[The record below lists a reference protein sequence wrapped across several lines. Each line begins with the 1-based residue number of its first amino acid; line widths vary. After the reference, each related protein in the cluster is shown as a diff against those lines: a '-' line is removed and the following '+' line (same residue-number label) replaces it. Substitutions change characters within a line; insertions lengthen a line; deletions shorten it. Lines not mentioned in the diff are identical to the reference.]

1 MSGPANSREYRQ
13 QVLKELIGSLHDGKS
28 VEEVR
33 ARFAET
39 FATVSAQEISEAEQ
53 ALIADGMPVSE
64 VQRLCDVHASV
75 FKGSIADLHAPDATG
90 TGTMEAD
97 VVAPKG
103 DAPGHPLHAFR
114 LENRAL
120 EALIAGKIRPL
131 LANLQANGSPDHRP
145 WKETVAALKSAL
157 DELYQVHIHYL
168 KKENLIFP
176 LLENYGITAPPKV
189 MWGVDDEIRGKIKH
203 AKSALEGPETALA
216 AVLVEETVTQLDE
229 MIFKEENILF
239 PMCLENFKT
248 SEWDMIATESGD
260 IGWCLIDG
268 PEPVGTV
275 ESGAKGAEAAGA
287 PAMSGTPDTSGI
299 PGIPGIP
306 GIEGTIVLPTGVLRL
321 DQLVGMLNTL
331 PFDITF
337 VDANDT
343 VRYFSQGAER
353 IFARTKAIIGRAVSN
368 CHPPA
373 SVHVVAQLVMDLKSG
388 KKDSEDFWI
397 PMGDKFVLIRYFAVR
412 GENGDYLGTLEVTQN
427 IAPIKAIEGQKRLM
441 R

>member
-39 FATVSAQEISEAEQ
+39 FASVSAQEISEAEQ
-53 ALIADGMPVSE
+53 ALITDGMPVSE

-75 FKGSIADLHAPDATG
+75 FKGSIADLHAPNATG
-90 TGTMEAD
+90 TGFQDAD
-97 VVAPKG
+97 AIAPDA
-103 DAPGHPLHAFR
+103 DAPGHPVHTLKR
-114 LENRAL
+114 ENRAL
-120 EALIAGKIRPL
+120 EALIADKIHPL
-131 LANLQANGSPDHRP
+131 LANLQANGSPDRRS
-145 WKETVAALKSAL
+145 WRETVIELNKAL
-157 DELYQVHIHYL
+157 DALYQVHIHYL

-189 MWGVDDEIRGKIKH
+189 MWGVDDEIRGKLKR
-203 AKSALEGPETALA
+203 AKSALESPETALA
-216 AVLVEETVTQLDE
+216 AVLVEEALTQLEE

-239 PMCLENFKT
+239 PMCLENFKA
-248 SEWDMIATESGD
+248 SEWTMIAQESGD

-268 PEPVGTV
+268 PDDAGNTGT
-275 ESGAKGAEAAGA
+275 AGA
-287 PAMSGTPDTSGI
+287 TGPTADTAATDTAMSGI
-299 PGIPGIP
+299 PGID
-306 GIEGTIVLPTGVLRL
+306 GTIVLPTGVLKL
-321 DQLVGMLNTL
+321 NQLVGMLNAL

-373 SVHVVAQLVMDLKSG
+373 SVHVVEQLVTDLKAG

-412 GENGDYLGTLEVTQN
+412 GDDGEYLGTLEVTQN

-441 R
+441 S

>member
-1 MSGPANSREYRQ
+1 MSGPANTRAYRQ

-33 ARFAET
+33 AKFAET
-39 FATVSAQEISEAEQ
+39 FSTVSAQEISEAEQ
-53 ALIADGMPVSE
+53 ALISGGMPVSE

-90 TGTMEAD
+90 TGLRGAD
-97 VVAPKG
+97 AIAPDY
-103 DAPGHPLHAFR
+103 DAPGHPVHTFK

-120 EALIAGKIRPL
+120 EALIADRIRPL

-145 WKETVAALKSAL
+145 WKETVAALRNAL
-157 DELYQVHIHYL
+157 DDLYQVHIHYL

-189 MWGVDDEIRGKIKH
+189 MWGVDDEIRGKIKR

-216 AVLVEETVTQLDE
+216 AVLVEEALTQLEE
-229 MIFKEENILF
+229 MIFKEDNILF
-239 PMCLENFKT
+239 PMCLENLKPA
-248 SEWDMIATESGD
+248 EWGMIARESGD
-260 IGWCLIDG
+260 IGWCLIEG
-268 PEPVGTV
+268 PDAPSGHDEQAGSASANAAPGAASAAVAS
-275 ESGAKGAEAAGA
+275 SGA
-287 PAMSGTPDTSGI
+287 PS
-299 PGIPGIP
+299 GIP
-306 GIEGTIVLPTGVLRL
+306 GIEGTIVLPTGVFTL

-353 IFARTKAIIGRAVSN
+353 IFARTKAIIGREVSN
-368 CHPPA
+368 CHPPS
-373 SVHVVAQLVMDLKSG
+373 SVHVVETLVADLKSG

-397 PMGDKFVLIRYFAVR
+397 PMGDKFILIRYFAVR
-412 GENGDYLGTLEVTQN
+412 GDDGSYLGTLEVTQN
-427 IAPIKAIEGQKRLM
+427 IAPIKTIEGQKRLM
-441 R
+441 S

>member
-28 VEEVR
+28 VDAVR
-33 ARFAET
+33 AKFAET
-39 FATVSAQEISEAEQ
+39 FASVSAQEISEAEQ
-53 ALIADGMPVSE
+53 ALIAEGMPVSE

-75 FKGSIADLHAPDATG
+75 FKGAIADLHAPNATG
-90 TGTMEAD
+90 TGMMAAD
-97 VVAPKG
+97 ADAVAPNE
-103 DAPGHPLHAFR
+103 DAPGHPVHTFK

-120 EALIAGKIRPL
+120 EALIADKIRPL
-131 LANLQANGSPDHRP
+131 LANLQANSSPDHRP
-145 WKETVAALKSAL
+145 WKETVAALKTAL

-189 MWGVDDEIRGKIKH
+189 MWGVDDEIRGKIKR
-203 AKSALEGPETALA
+203 AKTALEGPETALA
-216 AVLVEETVTQLDE
+216 AVLVEEAVTQLDE

-239 PMCLENFKT
+239 PMCLENFKPG
-248 SEWDMIATESGD
+248 EWDMIAKESGD
-260 IGWCLIDG
+260 IGWCLIEG
-268 PEPVGTV
+268 PEAET
-275 ESGAKGAEAAGA
+275 GAGSDPAPKGAD
-287 PAMSGTPDTSGI
+287 PMS
-299 PGIPGIP
+299 GIP
-306 GIEGTIVLPTGVLRL
+306 GIEGTVILPTGVLKL

-368 CHPPA
+368 CHPPS
-373 SVHVVAQLVMDLKSG
+373 SVHVVEQLVTDLKSG

-412 GENGDYLGTLEVTQN
+412 GEGGEYLGTLEVTQN

-441 R
+441 S